1 MKLSNKYRNALHQNI
16 LLSILLKF
24 LYAHFT
30 MHMKLG
36 LITLK
41 ILIFFPQ
48 RNISYS
54 IVFGNCH
61 HLYLVSSPS
70 AIFSKEDIIDPVA
83 FW

>member
-1 MKLSNKYRNALHQNI
+1 
-16 LLSILLKF
+16 
-24 LYAHFT
+24 